1 MLRGDRQAMQ
11 IGSLKSGLPAILEVC
26 RMSRSASAANAVT
39 AALWL
44 DNGSSKSRDGAF
56 DFGG

>member
-1 MLRGDRQAMQ
+1 MQ